1 MLNEVLKNDE
11 DENERE
17 ENSSR
22 CLKFLK
28 RKRQCCITYIF
39 LVAIFILVLA
49 YVNSFLDL
57 NNINSILESLQL
69 IVNKTIKAN

>member
-28 RKRQCCITYIF
+28 RKWQCCITYIF
-39 LVAIFILVLA
+39 LLAIFILVLA

-57 NNINSILESLQL
+57 NNITSILESLEL

>member
-11 DENERE
+11 DENERK
-17 ENSSR
+17 ENPSR

-39 LVAIFILVLA
+39 LAAIFILVLG

-57 NNINSILESLQL
+57 KMTGILENLQI